1 MCTFWIRID
10 MIYDNAAITNT
21 FVSVPADMSQFNA
34 AAYLGG
40 IINGVLDGA
49 KFVSTIMLCYYM

>member
-1 MCTFWIRID
+1 